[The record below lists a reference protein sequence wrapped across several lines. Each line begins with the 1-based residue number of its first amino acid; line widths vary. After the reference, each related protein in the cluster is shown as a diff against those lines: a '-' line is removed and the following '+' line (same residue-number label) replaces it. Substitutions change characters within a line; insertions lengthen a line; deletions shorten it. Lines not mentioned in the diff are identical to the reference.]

1 MRKKIIRIGVT
12 LLTILLI
19 FSFMHNVNAS
29 VTDLFQGKNMV
40 NEESG
45 KKITEILA
53 VALEIVR
60 NIGVGLAIL
69 ILLILGSK
77 YMLASAGDRAEIKKH
92 AVTYVIG
99 AVVLFAASGILNI
112 LKEFALNATNNV

>member
-1 MRKKIIRIGVT
+1 MRKRIVKIVVI
-12 LLTILLI
+12 LLTILFV
-19 FSFMHNVNAS
+19 FSFFYNANAT
-29 VTDLFQGKNMV
+29 VTSQFGGTNMA
-40 NEESG
+40 NDESG

-60 NIGVGLAIL
+60 NVGVGLAL
-69 ILLILGSK
+69 LMLLILGSK

-99 AVVLFAASGILNI
+99 ALVLFAASGILNI
-112 LKEFALNATNNV
+112 LKEFALNATNT